1 MTRNTAS
8 KIIQQTSNKT
18 KTKTVSM
25 TTDTLNTQTIN
36 GGN

>member
-8 KIIQQTSNKT
+8 KIIQQTSN

>member
-8 KIIQQTSNKT
+8 RGGLTETT
-18 KTKTVSM
+18 KSSLKTVSM

>member
-8 KIIQQTSNKT
+8 KIIKETTNKV
-18 KTKTVSM
+18 KTVSM